1 MIYKSE
7 KGGDEGGSCLIFLT
21 GVGVK
26 KKHSGALINIRLI
39 TVKGKKVHLTFLNS
53 LRVGV
58 CFSMKRSSRMN

>member
-39 TVKGKKVHLTFLNS
+39 TVKGKRYT
-53 LRVGV
+53 
-58 CFSMKRSSRMN
+58 